1 MPPLITLRQL
11 TKVYLEGG
19 RERVVLRGLN
29 AEFSAGEFVAIR
41 GRSGSGKTTL
51 LNLIAGIDLPTSGE
65 IHIAGQEVTG
75 MTDRERTLF
84 RRDHIGFVFQF
95 FHLIPTLTVLEN
107 VSLPAELAGTT
118 DGRASERALEV
129 LREVEM
135 HPWAEEFPDRLS
147 GGEKQRVALARALI
161 LHPPVILAD
170 EPTGNLDGTT
180 AEEVMAVLIRKCVA
194 QDTCLILVTHSRE
207 WASRAGRQLA
217 LREGMLVEDQA
228 RE

>member
-1 MPPLITLRQL
+1 MAPLITLRQL

-19 RERVVLRGLN
+19 RERVVLRGLD
-29 AEFSAGEFVAIR
+29 ADFAAGEFVAIR

-65 IHIAGQEVTG
+65 IHIADQDLTRMSDG
-75 MTDRERTLF
+75 ERTVF
-84 RRDHIGFVFQF
+84 RRAHIGFVFQF

-118 DGRASERALEV
+118 DGRASGRAMEV

-147 GGEKQRVALARALI
+147 GGEKQRVALARALM

-170 EPTGNLDGTT
+170 EPTGNLDGAT
-180 AEEVMAVLIRKCVA
+180 AEEVMAVLIQRCVA

-217 LREGMLVEDQA
+217 LREGMLVEDRA
-228 RE
+228 GD